1 MRRHDHVLFP
11 DPSRVEDGWFFS
23 VGYQH
28 YFWDRYKMRKSWNI
42 FTISTGKGFL
52 ASTSTDQPCW
62 NFVSASPSSA
72 SSPGSSCPRCPHRSR
87 SSHNIAASYLYH
99 TIHAWCYC
107 GHSSENLET
116 PESSLRLPQVKRM
129 DSWIDRPKTMSILYK
144 YVNIYNYISIYTYM
158 NHNTSKGARVVRPLW
173 MWWHVSRIEI
183 IMNPPSGPSVKNDP
197 WVPRKVLLQLK
208 SNYQK
213 RKYQKTRPQF
223 CHWRG
228 RHE

>member
-1 MRRHDHVLFP
+1 MVWNKIHRHANGGLTGQSFRDTCATKDVAPTETH
-11 DPSRVEDGWFFS
+11 GWGDMTTYYFLILQMLKMVDFFQLDTS
-23 VGYQH
+23 IT
-28 YFWDRYKMRKSWNI
+28 FEIDTRWENSWNI

-87 SSHNIAASYLYH
+87 SSHIIAASYLYH

-129 DSWIDRPKTMSILYK
+129 DSWIDRAKTMYIL
-144 YVNIYNYISIYTYM
+144 
-158 NHNTSKGARVVRPLW
+158 
-173 MWWHVSRIEI
+173 
-183 IMNPPSGPSVKNDP
+183 
-197 WVPRKVLLQLK
+197 
-208 SNYQK
+208 
-213 RKYQKTRPQF
+213 
-223 CHWRG
+223 
-228 RHE
+228 